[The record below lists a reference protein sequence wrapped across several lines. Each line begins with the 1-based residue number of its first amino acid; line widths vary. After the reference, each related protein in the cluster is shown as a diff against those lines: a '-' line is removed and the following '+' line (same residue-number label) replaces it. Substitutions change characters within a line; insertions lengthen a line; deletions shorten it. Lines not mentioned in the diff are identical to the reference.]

1 MMKTVMQKSV
11 NKKSIQGLSLIEIL
25 VTVVVLSIGLLGI
38 AGMQAQGVKYSHD
51 SYARSQANMLAN
63 ELLERM
69 HANPDGVENG
79 DYKDAT
85 NNAALNCSAA
95 ANDPGH
101 PANAAPDCLGAGA
114 GDVCTVTELAQL
126 DYFRI
131 RCGQFMGGA
140 VNGFLGGVEHL
151 LPNGSI
157 EIDCSDADPADGIAC
172 TDDTARTV
180 TITWQDPDNKGDP
193 NQTLQVQMNARLL

>member
-1 MMKTVMQKSV
+1 MHEITT
-11 NKKSIQGLSLIEIL
+11 NKYAKGLSLIEIL

-38 AGMQAQGVKYSHD
+38 AGMQAQGVSYSHD

-131 RCGQFMGGA
+131 RCGQFVGGA
-140 VNGFLGGVEHL
+140 VNDFLGGAEHL

-157 EIDCSDADPADGIAC
+157 EIDCVDANAGDGIAC
-172 TDDTARTV
+172 TDDDTRTV
-180 TITWQDPDNKGDP
+180 TITWQDPDQKGSP
-193 NQTLQVQMNARLL
+193 IPRTLQVQMNARLL

>member
-1 MMKTVMQKSV
+1 MQKQV
-11 NKKSIQGLSLIEIL
+11 TNKYAQGLSLIEIL

-51 SYARSQANMLAN
+51 SYARSQANLLAN
-63 ELLERM
+63 EFIERM
-69 HANPDGVENG
+69 HANPDGVANG

-85 NNAALNCSAA
+85 TNAALNCNLA

-101 PANAAPDCLGAGA
+101 PSNAAPDCLGAGA

-126 DYFRI
+126 DYFRT
-131 RCGQFMGGA
+131 RCGQYLGGT
-140 VNGFLGGVEHL
+140 VNSFVGGVEHL

-157 EIDCSDADPADGIAC
+157 DIDCTDADAGDGIAC
-172 TDDTARTV
+172 TDDDTRTV
-180 TITWQDPDNKGDP
+180 TITWQDPDEKGDAT
-193 NQTLQVQMNARLL
+193 QTLQVQMNARLL